1 MRRALDLARS
11 GEGFVEPNPMVGA
24 VVVDENL
31 RLLSEGFHER
41 FGGPHAEVQA
51 LAQAAERA
59 RGATLYV
66 TLEPCNH
73 HGKTPPCVD
82 AVLKAAV
89 RRVVIGM
96 SDPYPQVAGA
106 GAARLRAAGV
116 EVEVG
121 VMEAEARQLTAPFRK
136 LVETGLPW
144 VHAKWAMT
152 LDGKLAS
159 RTGHSQW
166 ISNAASR
173 AVAHRLRGRMDAV
186 IVGIGTALTDD
197 PLLTARPPGA
207 RIAARV
213 VVDGMARLPLKSQL
227 VQTVRD
233 APVIVV
239 AGPAAP
245 PDRIATLQAV
255 GVEVLSLGTD
265 DSPPG
270 LAASQSATSNADR
283 PVALRPLLA
292 ALGARHFTN
301 VLVEGGSR
309 LLGSFFDAGLI
320 DEAHVFIA
328 AKLVGGT
335 TAPSPI
341 AGTGLERVPELAS
354 LVQPTVEILEGDV
367 YIRGVLRAAS

>member
-1 MRRALDLARS
+1 
-11 GEGFVEPNPMVGA
+11 
-24 VVVDENL
+24 
-31 RLLSEGFHER
+31 
-41 FGGPHAEVQA
+41 
-51 LAQAAERA
+51 
-59 RGATLYV
+59 
-66 TLEPCNH
+66 
-73 HGKTPPCVD
+73 
-82 AVLKAAV
+82 
-89 RRVVIGM
+89 
-96 SDPYPQVAGA
+96 
-106 GAARLRAAGV
+106 
-116 EVEVG
+116 
-121 VMEAEARQLTAPFRK
+121 
-136 LVETGLPW
+136 
-144 VHAKWAMT
+144 
-152 LDGKLAS
+152 
-159 RTGHSQW
+159 
-166 ISNAASR
+166 
-173 AVAHRLRGRMDAV
+173 MDAV
-186 IVGIGTALTDD
+186 IVGVGTALADD

-213 VVDGMARLPLKSQL
+213 VVDGMARLPLNSQL

-309 LLGSFFDAGLI
+309 MLGSFFDAGLI